1 MRFTALRKLGWVCLL
16 CGWAWSLAAAP
27 NPTHYGPVQPGELI
41 WRIAGKLRPDK
52 NSSHQQVILAL
63 LRHNPDAFSVP
74 CNLNSLK
81 VGALLRVP
89 SLAEV
94 QQISRTEAQQ
104 QFTQQ
109 EAAWRKRAQIVCPAT
124 VPQTAPAPDRSATV
138 SSSAPTPAPAAPDH
152 PIDAEVAAWWQAAP
166 APAKPVLPDEPAV
179 FEPAPAPTVTP
190 TPSAVSTPS
199 TQFLALP
206 PGLRLLTFVGALTL
220 FGLPWLLGLWYWTA
234 RRQAI
239 AVKPAPAPAA
249 PIFSPPRPRP
259 TIEPTVQPIAPPAN
273 VAFDSLSSLPEP
285 TALGPA
291 LLDETQSD
299 ALLQASLPAP
309 TLQPPASVPVLG
321 EADLAVLGREPAAD
335 AAQLNA
341 ELERFF
347 S

>member
-1 MRFTALRKLGWVCLL
+1 MLSTALRRLAVGGVL
-16 CGWAWSLAAAP
+16 CGWALSLAAAP
-27 NPTHYGPVQPGELI
+27 NPTSYGPVQPGELI

-52 NSSHQQVILAL
+52 TTSHQQVILAL
-63 LRHNPDAFSVP
+63 LRHNPDAFSVS

-109 EAAWRKRAQIVCPAT
+109 AAAWRKRAQIVCPAT
-124 VPQTAPAPDRSATV
+124 PQQMAAAPPPAPDHWAV
-138 SSSAPTPAPAAPDH
+138 APVSAPTASPAALDS
-152 PIDAEVAAWWQAAP
+152 PIDADFAAWWQAVP
-166 APAKPVLPDEPAV
+166 APPDEPAV
-179 FEPAPAPTVTP
+179 LAPIPAPTAAAV
-190 TPSAVSTPS
+190 PSAVSSPS

-220 FGLPWLLGLWYWTA
+220 VCLPLLLGLWYWAA
-234 RRQAI
+234 RRR
-239 AVKPAPAPAA
+239 AVAFKPTPAPTP

-259 TIEPTVQPIAPPAN
+259 TAEPAVQPVIPAAN
-273 VAFDSLSSLPEP
+273 MVFDSLSSPPEH
-285 TALGPA
+285 TALGPV
-291 LLDETQSD
+291 LLDEAQLD
-299 ALLQASLPAP
+299 ALLQASFPAP